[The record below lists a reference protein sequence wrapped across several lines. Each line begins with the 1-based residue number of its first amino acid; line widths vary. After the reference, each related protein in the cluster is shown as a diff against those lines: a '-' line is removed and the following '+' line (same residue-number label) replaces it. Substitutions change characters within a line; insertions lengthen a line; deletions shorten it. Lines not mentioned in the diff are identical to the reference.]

1 MKSFKT
7 ILNEGRLEER
17 LFHALIKAHLKQVV
31 YKNKLK
37 KSICYYDPDV
47 TNSDQVHFSVD
58 ILKTIRVNYLT
69 NAKGDIAYDYE
80 AI

>member
-7 ILNEGRLEER
+7 VLNEGRLEER

-37 KSICYYDPDV
+37 NKICYYDPDV
-47 TNSDQVHFSVD
+47 TNSSHSSVD

-69 NAKGDIAYDYE
+69 NSKGDIAYDYE